1 MAALEEAGR
10 AAGIDGILT
19 FATDDPRFLYVEGL
33 TRLGFSEVGRRGDL
47 HLLERTLTE
56 TPSHARFADP
66 SPSHGRLEWGDAHHC
81 PLLLHTRKALAETAR
96 QAGVSVAENRIE
108 MLRLDG
114 HDLPHGYIPAA
125 ALLAHLQRG

>member
-1 MAALEEAGR
+1 MAALEEAAR
-10 AAGIDGILT
+10 AAGVDGILT

-33 TRLGFSEVGRRGDL
+33 ARLGFSEVGRRGEL
-47 HLLERTLTE
+47 HLLERALTE
-56 TPSHARFADP
+56 VPSHARFAEL
-66 SPSHGRLEWGDAHHC
+66 SPSESRLEWGDGHHC
-81 PLLLHTRKALAETAR
+81 PLLLHTRRTLAETAQ
-96 QAGVSVAENRIE
+96 QAGISVAENRIE